1 MKYDV
6 QLSKNAQKSLVKI
19 DPRYKG
25 KIIAV
30 LFALETNPT
39 LGKRLVGDRSDEYSY
54 RVGTYR
60 IIYTIKQ
67 KELIILV
74 IDVGHRKDIYR

>member
-1 MKYDV
+1 MKYTV
-6 QLSKNAQKSLVKI
+6 ELSKNAQKSLVKI
-19 DPRYKG
+19 DTRYKD

-30 LFALETNPT
+30 LFALETNHT
-39 LGKRLVGDRSDEYSY
+39 LGKRLAGDRNDEYSY

-67 KELIILV
+67 KELIILA
-74 IDVGHRKDIYR
+74 IDIGHRKDVYR

>member
-1 MKYDV
+1 MKYTV
-6 QLSKNAQKSLVKI
+6 ELSKNAQKSLVKI
-19 DPRYKG
+19 DTRYKD

-39 LGKRLVGDRSDEYSY
+39 LCKRLVGDRNDEYSY

-60 IIYTIKQ
+60 IVYTIKRQ
-67 KELIILV
+67 ELIILV
-74 IDVGHRKDIYR
+74 IDVGHRREVYR